1 LPGACARGPFVGDA
15 AVSHAAQRTAAEVYL
30 ATLVFI
36 AANLIMGLLI
46 STLVTPTLAVVR
58 FRRRLD

>member
-1 LPGACARGPFVGDA
+1 MLLFHMPLNGLR
-15 AVSHAAQRTAAEVYL
+15 REVYL
-30 ATLVFI
+30 AALVFI

-46 STLVTPTLAVVR
+46 STLVTATLAVVR

>member
-1 LPGACARGPFVGDA
+1 MHGARASGMLLFHMPLNGLR
-15 AVSHAAQRTAAEVYL
+15 REVYL
-30 ATLVFI
+30 AALVFI

-46 STLVTPTLAVVR
+46 STLVTATLAVVR